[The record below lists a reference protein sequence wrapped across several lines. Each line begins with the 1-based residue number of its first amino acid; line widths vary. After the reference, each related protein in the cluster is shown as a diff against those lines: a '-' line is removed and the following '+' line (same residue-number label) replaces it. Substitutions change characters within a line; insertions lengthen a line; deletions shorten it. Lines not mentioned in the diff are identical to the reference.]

1 MPRPICIKPR
11 LGCLDSNFDNYDQ
24 YATSANTHDGTKC
37 KKYMCKQMADA
48 NKHYTYQY
56 DLLLAELG
64 NPFPYTWTE
73 LSYNYPAYHD
83 YVAWRTEYANN
94 YITAANRFSTSQMAT
109 STSRTEAA
117 DDLVVYSQA
126 TCDARNVIIG
136 CTTGC
141 SNETEK
147 TWPSQSRPCYSNW
160 KPKNN
165 YDLSPS
171 LCSYWG
177 CQDSTRANYV
187 PSATIP
193 LTCRG
198 FVPYCK
204 DPTAFNYW
212 DCLHLYPVFNSA
224 TSTLTFIKQYDV
236 RTTYW
241 AARKEKYGYEAT
253 MHDQSMCVVLGCMD
267 TTSVYY
273 NSKATFSPA
282 ALRTA
287 RRPPAATMAADCP
300 LATAECTLPIV
311 HCRLRRRPVTFSKTQ
326 PTTHAIKSMVS
337 MCLAIPYPK

>member
-1 MPRPICIKPR
+1 MPLAPSIATRPLVAARSSSCFIQADYLFTR
-11 LGCLDSNFDNYDQ
+11 LQCDFGPGNAAEAGLRVVNTTNPVVEISYTGGQ
-24 YATSANTHDGTKC
+24 YPT
-37 KKYMCKQMADA
+37 DA
-48 NKHYTYQY
+48 EMDRALTT
-56 DLLLAELG
+56 
-64 NPFPYTWTE
+64 F
-73 LSYNYPAYHD
+73 
-83 YVAWRTEYANN
+83 R
-94 YITAANRFSTSQMAT
+94 
-109 STSRTEAA
+109 
-117 DDLVVYSQA
+117 
-126 TCDARNVIIG
+126 DAGVNVIIG